1 MSDLTVES
9 APDVANDRWLTST
22 GRHFN
27 VDRPDPR

>member
-1 MSDLTVES
+1 VISQFALRH
-9 APDVANDRWLTST
+9 ANEKWLTST